1 MEWKI
6 VRSKLEERRMRF
18 QIFVLVSILFSVSI
32 LSLSCTEK
40 EQRNISAPTAAKPVA
55 TPEEVKPEQAG
66 AEEKQPQEHNGAQ
79 EGEVDNQTSAFLIK
93 REFAHQECNEKLKR
107 GMSQTP
113 RIECDKMVE
122 HPIRI
127 LEQQTPAPEQPALA
141 AGKTPEQPEQ
151 ANNTRGILIDPDDT
165 TQNMSYWRDAREGDW
180 VRFLNLAGLIGMR
193 TVISPREGS
202 KVNYEFR
209 LFDRTGKEIDMDR
222 NGHEIPRDPNAKP
235 DITGIDIAVQDADTR
250 NSLKTNPFITR
261 SVVEW
266 KVFKSD
272 KVIRC
277 ERRLTQGMER
287 TNDTV
292 YSRDVHAGGEV
303 FARTGSQTIIT
314 LLDWGDK
321 DNPPKWNLWTDDEL
335 KNWKLR
341 WDRSWDEE
349 LVSNEDLQEPEPPET
364 AEDPPSEAIASLM
377 SKVAT
382 ILAQKVAPLT
392 ETAKELASLL
402 PLLKELE
409 ELHRKERFG
418 YAAQE
423 AQSLTS
429 AVRQLSD
436 ALSSGKAD
444 TIKESLARA
453 RSAYENLRIATGAEA
468 E

>member
-18 QIFVLVSILFSVSI
+18 QIFILVSILFSVSV
-32 LSLSCTEK
+32 LTLSCTEK
-40 EQRNISAPTAAKPVA
+40 EQQNISAPTAAKPPA
-55 TPEEVKPEQAG
+55 TPEEVKPEPAG
-66 AEEKQPQEHNGAQ
+66 AEEKKPQKQ
-79 EGEVDNQTSAFLIK
+79 ESPVA
-93 REFAHQECNEKLKR
+93 
-107 GMSQTP
+107 
-113 RIECDKMVE
+113 
-122 HPIRI
+122 
-127 LEQQTPAPEQPALA
+127 EQPAPA
-141 AGKTPEQPEQ
+141 EGKTPEQPEQ

-235 DITGIDIAVQDADTR
+235 EVKPVDVEKDGIIEREV
-250 NSLKTNPFITR
+250 LKVNPFITR

-292 YSRDVHAGGEV
+292 YSRDVRAGGMV

-341 WDRSWDEE
+341 WDRPWDEE

-364 AEDPPSEAIASLM
+364 AEDPPSEAIVSLM

-382 ILAQKVAPLT
+382 ILAQKVAPPIGKGADLT
-392 ETAKELASLL
+392 ETAKELESLL

-436 ALSSGKAD
+436 ALSSGKVD